1 MTKPN
6 GRDNPGGVISGT
18 LVAAGRTAMPITS
31 QNQTLA
37 ADCDSFPDADADAD
51 ADAKTAIMKTYRAVN
66 DLT

>member
-1 MTKPN
+1 MDEIT
-6 GRDNPGGVISGT
+6 RGGVISGT
-18 LVAAGRTAMPITS
+18 LVAAGSTAMPITS

-37 ADCDSFPDADADAD
+37 ADCDSVPD

>member
-18 LVAAGRTAMPITS
+18 LVAAGSTAMPITS

-37 ADCDSFPDADADAD
+37 ADCDSFPDADADA
-51 ADAKTAIMKTYRAVN
+51 KTAIMKTYRAVN

>member
-1 MTKPN
+1 
-6 GRDNPGGVISGT
+6 
-18 LVAAGRTAMPITS
+18 MPITS

-37 ADCDSFPDADADAD
+37 ADCDSVPDADADAD